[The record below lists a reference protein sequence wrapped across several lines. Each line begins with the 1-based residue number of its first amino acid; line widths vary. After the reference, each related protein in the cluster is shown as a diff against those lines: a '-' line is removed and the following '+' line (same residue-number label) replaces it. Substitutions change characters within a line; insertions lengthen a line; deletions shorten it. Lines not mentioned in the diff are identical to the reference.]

1 MEHHMEE
8 RNGQINV
15 ETWVRSCFDNCIRT
29 DFTGL
34 GGVAGP

>member
-1 MEHHMEE
+1 MEK
-8 RNGQINV
+8 RNGQIKV
-15 ETWVRSCFDNCIRT
+15 ETWVRSCFGTCIRT